1 MNLILQ
7 EYAEKYQK
15 LCDSYRAIRS
25 KEFNEAYKMESDIV
39 RVLYSLSHFRFNI
52 LNLLKNAVLVFPFFV
67 LGVVISE
74 LFMACLAV
82 ITLPY
87 VIAKRAITDDIYGL
101 KNIYI
106 RIKSIVFYFKNKKEL
121 DSLREELNKEIEK
134 QRMGK

>member
-7 EYAEKYQK
+7 EYAKKYQC

-39 RVLYSLSHFRFNI
+39 RVLYSLSHFRLNI
-52 LNLLKNAVLVFPFFV
+52 LKLLKNAVLVFPFFV

-82 ITLPY
+82 LILPY
-87 VIAKRAITDDIYGL
+87 VIFKRIITDQEYGL
-101 KNIYI
+101 RNLYIKLKNL
-106 RIKSIVFYFKNKKEL
+106 VFYLKHKKEL
-121 DSLREELNKEIEK
+121 DSLRIELEKEIEK
-134 QRMGK
+134 QRMEK